1 MSLELK
7 NLHIA
12 VEKKEI
18 IHGLSLIVAPG
29 ETHVVMG
36 PNGSGKST
44 LANTLLGHPNYALTK
59 GTIKIDGTDATKL
72 KPEER
77 AKLGLFLAMQHA
89 PEIPGVSVANFLRLA
104 IAARTGERKN
114 PVIFH
119 QELIRILQKVGL
131 APDFALRS
139 LNAGFS
145 GGEKKRLEIA
155 QLLIFKP
162 KYSILDEIDSGLD
175 VDALK
180 IAADAVQNLK
190 KTDAGVLIIT
200 HYPRLLSHLKADAI
214 HIMAKGKIVKTGGPE
229 IAAELEKDG
238 FKKYEK

>member
-89 PEIPGVSVANFLRLA
+89 PEI
-104 IAARTGERKN
+104 
-114 PVIFH
+114 
-119 QELIRILQKVGL
+119 
-131 APDFALRS
+131 
-139 LNAGFS
+139 
-145 GGEKKRLEIA
+145 
-155 QLLIFKP
+155 
-162 KYSILDEIDSGLD
+162 
-175 VDALK
+175 
-180 IAADAVQNLK
+180 
-190 KTDAGVLIIT
+190 
-200 HYPRLLSHLKADAI
+200 
-214 HIMAKGKIVKTGGPE
+214 
-229 IAAELEKDG
+229 
-238 FKKYEK
+238 

>member
-1 MSLELK
+1 
-7 NLHIA
+7 
-12 VEKKEI
+12 
-18 IHGLSLIVAPG
+18 
-29 ETHVVMG
+29 
-36 PNGSGKST
+36 
-44 LANTLLGHPNYALTK
+44 
-59 GTIKIDGTDATKL
+59 
-72 KPEER
+72 
-77 AKLGLFLAMQHA
+77 MQHA

>member
-229 IAAELEKDG
+229 IPAELEKDG
-238 FKKYEK
+238 FKKYQK